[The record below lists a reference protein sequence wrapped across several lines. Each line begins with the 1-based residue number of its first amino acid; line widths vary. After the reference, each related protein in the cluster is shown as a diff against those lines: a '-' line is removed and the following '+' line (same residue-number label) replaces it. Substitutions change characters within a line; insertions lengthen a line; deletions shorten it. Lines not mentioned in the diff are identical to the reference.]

1 MEKHIFCNL
10 DLLRLN
16 LPVPN
21 IKTVCRSFVNY
32 MKEINKDTDT
42 YIYFVSRNRNDL
54 NDAKEAYTDR
64 GYHGF
69 NFIHRITAGDAVRR
83 RNHQNQQFIFISG
96 KDVDFHLAVNSQS
109 LFIVPDWIPNES
121 SAKKYGVVVDTPL
134 QLFKFIKT
142 LYNQQSWFAKS
153 TIEPGITALSLMD
166 ARYRSK
172 TYTENE
178 RDMIINFEN
187 LLKRGRSR
195 NYYDILMYHFLAGMT
210 NTTLFDDI
218 ELFGM
223 IPSSDC
229 SLNPDLFSFMHQV
242 RVIKNRH
249 IPRNISH
256 GENILLRMVPKLKAH
271 ESYRADERA
280 NMGAIDEFRT
290 LCVNPDFKNK
300 IDTLRRENRLNL
312 CIFDDYM
319 THGNTFNAVRNLF
332 KALGANKMVFVSLG
346 SFKQPFRKKDYTING
361 SVYNIGYTYSL
372 NRSSVKYFD
381 YDDNAKYE
389 VDELYDIFNQED

>member
-16 LPVPN
+16 LPTPN
-21 IKTVCRSFVNY
+21 ITTICRSFVNY
-32 MKEINKDTDT
+32 MKEINKDKDT
-42 YIYFVSRNRNDL
+42 YIYFVSMNRKDL
-54 NDAKEAYTDR
+54 NDAEEAYIDR

-69 NFIHRITAGDAVRR
+69 NFIHRTTAGDAVRR

-109 LFIVPDWIPNES
+109 LFIVPAWIPNEY
-121 SAKKYGVVVDTPL
+121 SARKYGVVVDTPL
-134 QLFKFIKT
+134 QLFKFIQT
-142 LYNQQSWFAKS
+142 LYNQQSWFARLA
-153 TIEPGITALSLMD
+153 IEPNVTALSLMD
-166 ARYRSK
+166 ARFKYKAR
-172 TYTENE
+172 TQNE
-178 RDMIINFEN
+178 REMINNFEE
-187 LLKRGRSR
+187 LLKRGKSR

-210 NTTLFDDI
+210 NSPLFNDI

-223 IPSSDC
+223 IPSSNC

-242 RVIKNRH
+242 RVIKNKH
-249 IPRNISH
+249 IPRNIPN
-256 GENILLRMVPKLKAH
+256 GENILLRKIPKLKAH
-271 ESYRADERA
+271 ENYNTGARVM
-280 NMGAIDEFRT
+280 MGAVDEFKT

-300 IDTLRRENRLNL
+300 IDSLRKANRLNL

-332 KALGANKMVFVSLG
+332 KELGANKMVFVSLG
-346 SFKQPFRKKDYTING
+346 SFCQPFQKKDYTLHG
-361 SVYNIGYTYSL
+361 SVYDVGYTYTFE
-372 NRSSVKYFD
+372 RESVKYFD
-381 YDDNAKYE
+381 YDYNAKDE

>member
-1 MEKHIFCNL
+1 MEKCIFCNL

-16 LPVPN
+16 FTTPN
-21 IKTVCRSFVNY
+21 IKTICRTFVNY
-32 MKEINKDTDT
+32 INEINADDNTQV
-42 YIYFVSRNRNDL
+42 YFVSRNTTDLCSAEESYIRKGYRNF
-54 NDAKEAYTDR
+54 Y
-64 GYHGF
+64 
-69 NFIHRITAGDAVRR
+69 FIHRTEAKGLVSLLDR
-83 RNHQNQQFIFISG
+83 QKQQFIFISG

-121 SAKKYGVVVDTPL
+121 SARKYGVVVDTPL

-142 LYNQQSWFAKS
+142 LYNQQSWFVKS
-153 TIEPGITALSLMD
+153 TIEPGVTALSLMD

-249 IPRNISH
+249 IPRNIPH
-256 GENILLRMVPKLKAH
+256 GENILLRMVPKQKAH
-271 ESYRADERA
+271 ESYRADERT